1 MRPRRTLQEE
11 LILSK
16 SRGHRHS
23 MASTRASSQIVTAG
37 TSHRGGGSDF
47 EVSYNSLIL
56 FVNGSSNPS

>member
-37 TSHRGGGSDF
+37 TSHRGG
-47 EVSYNSLIL
+47 VLIL
-56 FVNGSSNPS
+56 KYRIIA